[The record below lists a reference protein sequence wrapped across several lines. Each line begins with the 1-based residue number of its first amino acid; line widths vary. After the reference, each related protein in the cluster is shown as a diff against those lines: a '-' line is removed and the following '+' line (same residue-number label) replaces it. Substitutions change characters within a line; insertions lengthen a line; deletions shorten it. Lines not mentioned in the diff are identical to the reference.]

1 MFIMYV
7 TNCNKSINVK
17 SICYFLPLQRY
28 PEYYEVI
35 ENPVD
40 LKMIATKIQ
49 QSQYSSLGELEKD
62 LLQMTR
68 NACLFNEPGS
78 QIYKDAKTLRKVISS
93 KKIEV
98 EHGKYQSG
106 AGKSSERIR

>member
-1 MFIMYV
+1 
-7 TNCNKSINVK
+7 
-17 SICYFLPLQRY
+17 
-28 PEYYEVI
+28 
-35 ENPVD
+35 
-40 LKMIATKIQ
+40 MIATKIQ
-49 QSQYSSLGELEKD
+49 QNQYSSLGELEKD

-106 AGKSSERIR
+106 TGKSSERIRWEENLFVFRRLENQTAVHLNRNVCVANGKVAVYLIVK

>member
-7 TNCNKSINVK
+7 FNCNESINAKSI
-17 SICYFLPLQRY
+17 YFLPLQRY

-49 QSQYSSLGELEKD
+49 QNQYSSLGELEKD

>member
-1 MFIMYV
+1 
-7 TNCNKSINVK
+7 
-17 SICYFLPLQRY
+17 
-28 PEYYEVI
+28 
-35 ENPVD
+35 
-40 LKMIATKIQ
+40 MIATKIQ
-49 QSQYSSLGELEKD
+49 QSQYSNLGELEKD

-106 AGKSSERIR
+106 AGKSSERIRWEEHVFVVRWVENFCETRIVITVH

>member
-1 MFIMYV
+1 
-7 TNCNKSINVK
+7 
-17 SICYFLPLQRY
+17 
-28 PEYYEVI
+28 VI